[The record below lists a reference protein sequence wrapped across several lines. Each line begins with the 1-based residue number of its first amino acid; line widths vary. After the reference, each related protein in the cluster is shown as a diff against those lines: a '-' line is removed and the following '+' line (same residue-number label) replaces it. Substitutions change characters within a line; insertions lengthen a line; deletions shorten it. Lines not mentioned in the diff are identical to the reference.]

1 MQEEAPTIL
10 IVDDVPANVG
20 VLFDFLSENGFEV
33 LVARNGESALQI
45 VDSAHP
51 HLILLDIMMPGID
64 GFEICRRIKADEKNR
79 EIPIIFMTALTD
91 IVDKVKGFKLGAVDY
106 VTKPFHQEEVLARVS
121 THLKIHYLQTELQKK
136 NRELQEKEIALQKAN
151 KELADLVSQDGLT
164 QIANRRRFDEYLQL
178 QWSQMLRVAYPLT
191 LMMCDVDFFK
201 DYNDAY
207 GHQAGDECLKQIAN
221 TLSNCVKR
229 SIDLA
234 ARYGGEEFAII
245 LPNTHQEGAMQIAQ
259 AIHQAIATLQVQH
272 KKSKISNYITLS
284 IGISTV
290 IPKLGINAEQLIYV
304 ADRALYM
311 AKEQG
316 RNQTVFQDFEKLA
329 S

>member
-1 MQEEAPTIL
+1 MSETPTIL

-20 VLFDFLSENGFEV
+20 VLFDFLSSNGFEV

-45 VDSAHP
+45 IETARP

-64 GFEICRRIKADEKNR
+64 GFETCRRIKANKTTN
-79 EIPIIFMTALTD
+79 EIPVIFMTALTD

-121 THLKIHYLQTELQKK
+121 THLKIHYLQTELQDK
-136 NRELQEKEIALQKAN
+136 NKELQEKEAALQKAN

-178 QWSQMLRVAYPLT
+178 QWAQMLRVNYPLT

-201 DYNDAY
+201 NYNDEY
-207 GHQAGDECLKQIAN
+207 GHQAGDECLKQIA
-221 TLSNCVKR
+221 TALTQCVKR
-229 SIDLA
+229 SVDLV
-234 ARYGGEEFAII
+234 ARYGGEEFALI
-245 LPNTHQEGAMQIAQ
+245 LPNTNQEGAMRIAEM
-259 AIHQAIATLQVQH
+259 IHQAIAQRQITH
-272 KKSKISNYITLS
+272 KKSKIANFITLS
-284 IGISTV
+284 IGISSV
-290 IPKLGINAEQLIYV
+290 IPTTENNPHLLISV
-304 ADRALYM
+304 ADKALYR

-316 RNQTVFQDFEKLA
+316 RNQTVFQTFEIPPPL
-329 S
+329 